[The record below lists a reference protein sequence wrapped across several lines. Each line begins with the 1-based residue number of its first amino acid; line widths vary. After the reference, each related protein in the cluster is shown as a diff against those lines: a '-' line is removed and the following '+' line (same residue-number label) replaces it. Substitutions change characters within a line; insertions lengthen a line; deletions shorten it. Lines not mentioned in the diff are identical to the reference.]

1 MVQNLF
7 TLTFIAGLVLGLVV
21 GVVIGAS
28 IERYAG
34 GKKK

>member
-1 MVQNLF
+1 MAQQLF

-34 GKKK
+34 GKKR

>member
-1 MVQNLF
+1 MAQNLF

-34 GKKK
+34 GRKK